1 MSVIDATVYG
11 VEVGK
16 NEGRAGMAA
25 VVLGDG
31 VNVEEF
37 MKEIAKKL
45 RDNLA
50 SYAIPVFIRLCKEVD
65 RTGTYFTLL
74 TL

>member
-1 MSVIDATVYG
+1 MSSVIDATVYG

-45 RDNLA
+45 RDNF
-50 SYAIPVFIRLCKEVD
+50 P
-65 RTGTYFTLL
+65 GFTPDSRVYK
-74 TL
+74 TLQGS